1 MAAPSAGFWQRRGAL
16 GLYEL
21 LQSWW
26 RHRASFLL
34 SLSITFFALLLYVF
48 TFVGERPTPIFEFV
62 QRLELATLDTR
73 FRYRPPR
80 FSHPDPRIVVIDI
93 DQRAQEVLGRWP
105 FSRTNFAKMLDVL
118 HEDGAKVVG
127 FDITFSK
134 PDQSAAPIRALWA
147 ELEARRK
154 RGEVV
159 DEKLSAEVQRL
170 AASFDADKQ
179 FAGAIQRF
187 GPVVLGNYFL
197 FTEADLR
204 GMEASTLD
212 AYANQ
217 IAFFAYPP
225 AHPLHPETQKQ
236 EKVGMLEAFA
246 SANLLPQGAEAN
258 LDQLTSALNGD
269 FSWTGFFN
277 APPDAD
283 GIVRRATLVLPYGRT
298 KNPDEWDV
306 YSSLDLMTARAYLG
320 PQAQDM
326 HLIYG
331 PQGIVEIRFGQALL
345 LHPDGRGQM
354 LINYQGP
361 ASSFTH
367 YSIVDVLQKK
377 FPPGAF
383 QGRVVLVGATATG
396 IGDLRGTPYGGT
408 TYPGVEI
415 HANVIDNILNQRF
428 LKHGFRQALADVLLI
443 IFFGIPL
450 GIWMALVSP
459 RWMWFGVSLLLPMI
473 AANFWAF
480 LHGWWL
486 NLLVPA
492 LTLSTNV
499 LLVSLYRSLFEEKEK
514 RRVRTAF
521 GQYLS
526 PEVIRRLLVNPRL
539 VEPKKTDITV
549 MFSDIRGFTTISEQ
563 LDAQE
568 LALFLNQYLSDM
580 TSLVFEFQGTLDKYI
595 GDAVMA
601 FWGAPFD
608 EADHAVNGCKTALR
622 MMERVRAMQ
631 QTWKSQGKPHLDIGI
646 GLNTGVASVGN
657 MGSVLRYGYTALG
670 DTVNLSSRLEG
681 LNKDYGT
688 HIIVNESTYAA
699 TREANFVYR
708 ELDLIRVKGKL
719 QPVTIYE
726 LIGQRGEP
734 GLYGSMQEVQP
745 RLDLYARGRELYRER
760 RWEEAQ
766 LTFQTVLDR
775 WPDDGPA
782 RTYWKRCQEYLFDAP
797 PSGWDGVFTMTHK

>member
-1 MAAPSAGFWQRRGAL
+1 MAAPSEGFWQRRGAF

-26 RHRASFLL
+26 RHRVSFLL
-34 SLSITFFALLLYVF
+34 SLSITLFALVLYIL

-73 FRYRPPR
+73 FRYRPQR

-105 FSRTNFAKMLDVL
+105 FSRTNFARTLDVL
-118 HEDGAKVVG
+118 HDEGAKVVG

-134 PDQSAAPIRALWA
+134 ADQSAAPVRALWA
-147 ELEARRK
+147 ELEARK
-154 RGEVV
+154 NNGETI
-159 DEKLSAEVQRL
+159 DPKLSAEVQRL
-170 AASFDADKQ
+170 AVSYDADKQ
-179 FAGAIQRF
+179 FASSIKRF
-187 GPVVLGNYFL
+187 GPVILGNYFL
-197 FTEADLR
+197 FTDADLR
-204 GMEASTLD
+204 GIQASTLD
-212 AYANQ
+212 TYANQ
-217 IAFFAYPP
+217 IAFFSYPP
-225 AHPLHPETQKQ
+225 AHPLHPDAQKQ
-236 EKVGMLEAFA
+236 EKVQMLDAFA
-246 SANLLPQGAEAN
+246 TAGLLPQGAEAN
-258 LDQLTSALNGD
+258 LDELTSALNGD

-283 GIVRRATLVLPYGRT
+283 GIVRRATLVLPYGRS
-298 KNPDEWDV
+298 KNPDEWDI
-306 YSSLDLMTARAYLG
+306 YSSLDLMTARAFLG
-320 PQAQDM
+320 PSALDM
-326 HLIYG
+326 NLIYS

-345 LHPDGRGQM
+345 LHPDGRGQLM
-354 LINYQGP
+354 INYQGP
-361 ASSFTH
+361 ASTFTH
-367 YSIVDVLQKK
+367 YSIVDVLQRK
-377 FPPGAF
+377 FPPGTF
-383 QGRVVLVGATATG
+383 QGKIVLIGATATG

-408 TYPGVEI
+408 DYPGVEI

-428 LKHGFRQALADVLLI
+428 LKYGFRQTLADLLLI
-443 IFFGIPL
+443 FSFGIPL

-459 RWMWFGVSLLLPMI
+459 RWMWFGVALFVPMI
-473 AANFWAF
+473 TVNYWAF

-514 RRVRTAF
+514 RRVRSAF

-549 MFSDIRGFTTISEQ
+549 MFSDIRGFTTISEK
-563 LDAQE
+563 LDAQD

-580 TSLVFEFQGTLDKYI
+580 TELVFEHHGTLDKYI

-601 FWGAPFD
+601 FWGAPFEEPGHSGRACD
-608 EADHAVNGCKTALR
+608 TALK
-622 MMERVRAMQ
+622 MMARVREMQ
-631 QTWKSQGKPHLDIGI
+631 KQWEAEGKPQLDIGI

-657 MGSVLRYGYTALG
+657 MGSTLRYGYTALG
-670 DTVNLSSRLEG
+670 DAVNLSSRLEG

-688 HIIVNESTYAA
+688 HILVNETTYAA
-699 TREANFVYR
+699 AKDDGFLFR

-726 LIGQRGEP
+726 LIGRSDQSTVYGTLGEVRVRVELFRQARVLYCQR
-734 GLYGSMQEVQP
+734 QW
-745 RLDLYARGRELYRER
+745 A
-760 RWEEAQ
+760 EAQ
-766 LTFQTVLDR
+766 KAFQTILDR
-775 WPDDGPA
+775 WPDDGPS
-782 RTYWKRCQEYLFDAP
+782 RTYWKRCQDYLFDEP